1 MNAITGIKP
10 ANLVGTQNENGQSN
24 LAIFSSV
31 VHLGSNPPL
40 IGMITRPVAEV
51 PRHTYQNILK
61 TGYYTINS
69 VPVNKT
75 ENAHYTSAKFEKGES
90 EFESCGFQE
99 EYLANFAA
107 PFVKESAIKIGLKLV
122 EEIPIEINQTLML
135 IGEVQH
141 LFIKEAFI
149 GEEGYLDL
157 ANMEVAGV
165 SGLNSY
171 YRFEK
176 LGEYP
181 YARTEDWKK

>member
-1 MNAITGIKP
+1 
-10 ANLVGTQNENGQSN
+10 
-24 LAIFSSV
+24 
-31 VHLGSNPPL
+31 
-40 IGMITRPVAEV
+40 
-51 PRHTYQNILK
+51 
-61 TGYYTINS
+61 
-69 VPVNKT
+69 
-75 ENAHYTSAKFEKGES
+75 
-90 EFESCGFQE
+90 
-99 EYLANFAA
+99 
-107 PFVKESAIKIGLKLV
+107 
-122 EEIPIEINQTLML
+122 ML